1 MTVLFLT
8 DNFPPEVNA
17 PASRTYE
24 HACEWVKKGVRV
36 KVITC
41 NPNFPKGKIYDG
53 YKNRLFKKEIID
65 GIEVIRV
72 WSYIAENKGFSKRIL
87 DFTSYALMAFFV
99 GLFIKADVI
108 IGTSPQFF
116 TAVSAKY
123 LSIFK
128 MKPWIM
134 EVRDI
139 WPESIAAVNSI
150 KRTSQTY
157 KFLERLEISLYK
169 SANNI
174 VVVTDS
180 FKKQLSERGIFESK
194 IHVVKNGVNL
204 SSYKPQEKED
214 KILKQLRLENKFV
227 VSYIGTL
234 GSAHALGFI
243 LECLKDVDDPN
254 IHFLILGE
262 GSERL
267 TLIEKAKELKLT
279 NVQILSSV
287 SKSEVKKYIN
297 ISDVA
302 LVNLKKSNTFLSVIP
317 SKIFENVAMQKPIL
331 LGVDGEARSI
341 VEHYKVG
348 LFFEPENKSDFLNK
362 LSLIKNFNSK
372 EYKHQTIS
380 LLEEFNRSKL
390 AIKMLK
396 IINDTMR
403 GGRSLNQD

>member
-24 HACEWVKKGVRV
+24 HAIEWVKKGVRV

-41 NPNFPKGKIYDG
+41 NPNFPKGKLYDG

-72 WSYIAENKGFSKRIL
+72 WSYITENKGFSKRIL
-87 DFTSYALMAFFV
+87 DFISYALMAFFV

-123 LSIFK
+123 LSILK
-128 MKPWIM
+128 RKPWIM

-157 KFLERLEISLYK
+157 KFLEQLEISLYK

-180 FKKQLSERGIFESK
+180 FKKQLSERGILESK
-194 IHVVKNGVNL
+194 IYVVKNGVNL
-204 SSYKPQEKED
+204 SSHTPQDKDD

-243 LECLKDVDDPN
+243 LECLKDVDDPS

-267 TLIEKAKELKLT
+267 TLIEKAKDLKLN
-279 NVQILSSV
+279 NVQILPSV

-362 LSLIKNFNSK
+362 LSLIKNFNTN
-372 EYKHQTIS
+372 EYKHHTIS

-390 AIKMLK
+390 AIQMLK
-396 IINDTMR
+396 IINDTMH
-403 GGRSLNQD
+403 GGRILNKD

>member
-204 SSYKPQEKED
+204 SSYIPKEKED

-362 LSLIKNFNSK
+362 LSLIKNFNSI

>member
-123 LSIFK
+123 LSILK
-128 MKPWIM
+128 RKPWIM

>member
-150 KRTSQTY
+150 KRTSHTY

-204 SSYKPQEKED
+204 SSYKPMEKED

-302 LVNLKKSNTFLSVIP
+302 LVNLKKSKTFLSVIP

-380 LLEEFNRSKL
+380 LLEEFNRSNL

>member
-1 MTVLFLT
+1 MIVLFLT

-41 NPNFPKGKIYDG
+41 NPNFPKGKLYDG
-53 YKNRLFKKEIID
+53 HKNRLFKKEIID

-87 DFTSYALMAFFV
+87 DFISYALMAFFV

-128 MKPWIM
+128 RKPWIM

-157 KFLERLEISLYK
+157 KFLERLEMSLYK

-180 FKKQLSERGIFESK
+180 FKKQLSKRGIFESK

-204 SSYKPQEKED
+204 SSYKPKEKED

-243 LECLKDVDDPN
+243 LPSLANCP
-254 IHFLILGE
+254 
-262 GSERL
+262 
-267 TLIEKAKELKLT
+267 
-279 NVQILSSV
+279 
-287 SKSEVKKYIN
+287 IN
-297 ISDVA
+297 C
-302 LVNLKKSNTFLSVIP
+302 
-317 SKIFENVAMQKPIL
+317 E
-331 LGVDGEARSI
+331 
-341 VEHYKVG
+341 
-348 LFFEPENKSDFLNK
+348 
-362 LSLIKNFNSK
+362 
-372 EYKHQTIS
+372 
-380 LLEEFNRSKL
+380 
-390 AIKMLK
+390 
-396 IINDTMR
+396 
-403 GGRSLNQD
+403 

>member
-17 PASRTYE
+17 PANRTYE
-24 HACEWVKKGVRV
+24 HACEWVKKGARV

-41 NPNFPKGKIYDG
+41 NPNFPKGKVYEG
-53 YKNRLFKKEIID
+53 YKNRLFKKETID
-65 GIEVIRV
+65 GIEVFRV
-72 WSYIAENKGFSKRIL
+72 WSYIAENKGFSKRII
-87 DFTSYALMAFFV
+87 DFISYALMAFFV

-116 TAVSAKY
+116 TAVSARY

-128 MKPWIM
+128 RKPWIM

-150 KRTSQTY
+150 KRTSNAY
-157 KFLERLEISLYK
+157 KFLERLELSLYK

-180 FKKQLSERGIFESK
+180 FKKQLSERGVLSSK

-204 SSYKPQEKED
+204 PSHKPQDKD
-214 KILKQLRLENKFV
+214 QKILKQLCLENKFV

-234 GSAHALGFI
+234 GSAHALSFI

-254 IHFLILGE
+254 VHFLILGE

-267 TLIEKAKELKLT
+267 MLIEKAKHLKLK
-279 NVQILSSV
+279 NVQILPSV
-287 SKSEVKKYIN
+287 IKSEVKKYIN

-302 LVNLKKSNTFLSVIP
+302 LVNLKKSTTFMSVIP

-341 VEHYKVG
+341 VEQYKVG
-348 LFFEPENKSDFLNK
+348 LFFEPENKADFLNK
-362 LSLIKNFNSK
+362 LSAIKNFNTN
-372 EYKHQTIS
+372 EYKHNTIS
-380 LLEEFNRSKL
+380 LLKEFNRSKL
-390 AIKMLK
+390 AIQMFK
-396 IINDTMR
+396 IINDTLHGCR
-403 GGRSLNQD
+403 DLNQH